1 MSENSGFHQLISAT
15 YRAGSLFITED
26 CSIRSLEGANKLIR
40 NCSSS
45 LIQCSRFF
53 FVQQDSLL
61 FRTKQNGSKTEAHFG
76 MVGRMLET
84 ANCMGSLVHIGTICL
99 SHGISHAISMRAPD
113 LAIRQG

>member
-1 MSENSGFHQLISAT
+1 
-15 YRAGSLFITED
+15 
-26 CSIRSLEGANKLIR
+26 
-40 NCSSS
+40 
-45 LIQCSRFF
+45 
-53 FVQQDSLL
+53 
-61 FRTKQNGSKTEAHFG
+61 